1 MQGITEKTILKR
13 GFVRITNL
21 RAIFGTKC
29 YELSNITSASVKVD
43 EPSLF
48 LPVFFAIILGVCS
61 VLVGV
66 SNMREYAMYV
76 QVGLY
81 LGIAAILFFIIS
93 RKTKYEVQIRNP
105 ISELTV
111 FQTYDGDYAQKVV
124 GAINEAIANLEE
136 PNHLTARNYR
146 VNGGEFARRQKH
158 GLKVGM

>member
-1 MQGITEKTILKR
+1 MKSITEKTILKR
-13 GFVRITNL
+13 GIVRVTNL

-48 LPVFFAIILGVCS
+48 LPVFFAFILGVCS

-66 SNMREYAMYV
+66 TNMREYATYV

-81 LGIAAILFFIIS
+81 LGIAAIIFFIIS

-105 ISELTV
+105 ISELIV
-111 FQTYDGDYAQKVV
+111 LQTYDGDYAQKVV
-124 GAINEAIANLEE
+124 RAVNEAIANLEASD
-136 PNHLTARNYR
+136 HLTAREYR
-146 VNGGEFARRQKH
+146 VDNREFASRQKH
-158 GLKVGM
+158 GLKLGL